1 MSAVDR
7 YLSERNDEDLLAAI
21 EEDRDMMVSI
31 LEPEVV
37 QKLIEEDV
45 LEEDDF
51 TRNLEAKEEF
61 EMMAKD
67 LAQSEGWI

>member
-37 QKLIEEDV
+37 QELIEEDV